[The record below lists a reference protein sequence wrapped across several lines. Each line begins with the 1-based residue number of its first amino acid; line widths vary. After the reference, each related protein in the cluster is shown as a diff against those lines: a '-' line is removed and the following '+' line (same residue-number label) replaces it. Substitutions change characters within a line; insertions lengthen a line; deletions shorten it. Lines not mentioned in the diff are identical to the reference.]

1 MTADEELEARL
12 ENWGR
17 WAFEGSNAKRRSMPL
32 FCLIDRGEDAGESG
46 RDIAAVDVED
56 ALQVQAAWSSL
67 PFSSPEEK
75 GAKLLLGMTYCLDC
89 PRAAILKKIRKMY
102 QCRIESRDAEKL
114 LSEAKRKIR
123 ERLAYFM
130 KNECARVLSQS
141 EAETR
146 DGGQSSPLRAPR
158 ENEPPA

>member
-56 ALQVQAAWSSL
+56 ALRVQAAWSSL
-67 PFSSPEEK
+67 PATSHEER
-75 GAKLLLGMTYCLDC
+75 GAKLLLGLTYCSDC
-89 PRAAILKKIRKMY
+89 PRSTIFRKMRKMY
-102 QCRIESRDAEKL
+102 HVRIDPRNADDL
-114 LSEAKRKIR
+114 LSVAKKEIRK
-123 ERLAYFM
+123 RLLDFT
-130 KNECARVLSQS
+130 KI
-141 EAETR
+141 
-146 DGGQSSPLRAPR
+146 
-158 ENEPPA
+158 

>member
-1 MTADEELEARL
+1 MTDEELEARL

-17 WAFEGSNAKRRSMPL
+17 WAFEGSGAKRRSMPL
-32 FCLIDRGEDAGESG
+32 FCLIDRGEDAGDSG
-46 RDIAAVDVED
+46 RDIAAIDVED
-56 ALQVQAAWSSL
+56 ALRVQAAWSSL
-67 PFSSPEEK
+67 PATSHEER
-75 GAKLLLGMTYCLDC
+75 GAKLLLGLTYCSDC

-102 QCRIESRDAEKL
+102 QCRIESRDAERL
-114 LSEAKRKIR
+114 LTDAKRKIKQQ
-123 ERLAYFM
+123 LAFFM